1 MRVVKLVAMFAASCG
16 VFCGGV
22 AQVRAQGLPP
32 FEFNTHEAAIVDSS
46 AQVLR
51 EIMTIPGKGI
61 PASLLAKSEGII
73 IVPGMLKGGF
83 VIGAKHGRGVVV
95 VRDGNRNWQMPQ
107 FVTINGGSVGWQAG
121 IQATDLVLVFMTKK
135 SVQGLLTG
143 KFTIGADASAAAG
156 PVGREASAATD
167 GRLQAEI
174 YSYSRSRGLFAGL
187 SVDGSK
193 IDIDSNATAV
203 FYRPQAELP
212 AGQAAP
218 VPASAM
224 RLMQEIARYSTTTVD
239 AAAAPINVAA
249 APVAAANL
257 QAAPNQ
263 QVAREQLA
271 AASQRLGAMVDVPW
285 RNYLALP
292 AETYGGPNMP
302 ALDGL
307 EQALVKFQTV
317 AGSPQYAALAARPE
331 FKETLQLLQQMIA
344 ATPRPAITL
353 PPPPQ

>member
-1 MRVVKLVAMFAASCG
+1 MQILKSFALFAASCG
-16 VFCGGV
+16 VLLGAASQAC
-22 AQVRAQGLPP
+22 AQGLPP
-32 FEFNTHEAAIVDSS
+32 LEFNTHEAAIVDSS

-51 EIMTIPGKGI
+51 EIMTIPGNGI
-61 PASLLAKSEGII
+61 PASLLAKSEGIV

-95 VRDGNRNWQMPQ
+95 VRDQNTNWQMPQ
-107 FVTINGGSVGWQAG
+107 FVTITGGSIGWQAG

-193 IDIDSNATAV
+193 INVDGNANAV
-203 FYRPQAELP
+203 YYRPQTELP
-212 AGQAAP
+212 PGQAAP
-218 VPASAM
+218 VPAPAM
-224 RLMQEIARYSTTTVD
+224 RLIQEITKYSTTTVD
-239 AAAAPINVAA
+239 AAAPVNVAA
-249 APVAAANL
+249 APAAAPNL
-257 QAAPNQ
+257 QTAPNQ

-302 ALDGL
+302 SLEGL

-317 AGSPQYAALAARPE
+317 AGNPQYGALSSRPE

-344 ATPRPAITL
+344 ATPRPAIAL

>member
-1 MRVVKLVAMFAASCG
+1 MRVVKLVALVATCCG
-16 VFCGGV
+16 MVCGG
-22 AQVRAQGLPP
+22 ASHARAQGLPP

-61 PASLLAKSEGII
+61 PASLLAKSEGIV

-95 VRDGNRNWQMPQ
+95 VRDQNANWQMPQ
-107 FVTINGGSVGWQAG
+107 FITITGGSVGWQAG

-156 PVGREASAATD
+156 PVGREASASTD
-167 GRLQAEI
+167 ARLQAEI

-193 IDIDSNATAV
+193 ISIDSNATAIY
-203 FYRPQAELP
+203 YRPQTELP

-224 RLMQEIARYSTTTVD
+224 RLMQEIAKYSATTVD
-239 AAAAPINVAA
+239 AAAAPMNVAA
-249 APVAAANL
+249 APAAAPNL

-263 QVAREQLA
+263 QIAREQLA

-302 ALDGL
+302 AIEGL

-317 AGSPQYAALAARPE
+317 AGNPQYAALASRPE

-344 ATPRPAITL
+344 ATPRPAIAL

>member
-1 MRVVKLVAMFAASCG
+1 MRVVKLVALVAASCG
-16 VFCGGV
+16 VLCGG
-22 AQVRAQGLPP
+22 ASQARAQGLPP

-61 PASLLAKSEGII
+61 PASLLAKSEGIV

-83 VIGAKHGRGVVV
+83 VIGARHGRGVVV
-95 VRDGNRNWQMPQ
+95 VRDQNANWQMPQ
-107 FVTINGGSVGWQAG
+107 FMTITGGSIGWQAG

-156 PVGREASAATD
+156 PVGREASASTD
-167 GRLQAEI
+167 ARLQAEI

-193 IDIDSNATAV
+193 ISIDSNATAV
-203 FYRPQAELP
+203 YYRPQAELP

-239 AAAAPINVAA
+239 AADAPMNVAA
-249 APVAAANL
+249 APA
-257 QAAPNQ
+257 AAPNQ

-302 ALDGL
+302 ALEGL

-317 AGSPQYAALAARPE
+317 AGNPQYAALAARPE

-344 ATPRPAITL
+344 ATPRPAIAL